1 MQLCNNITRP
11 SHLCRLQFKPLSY
24 YKTPRH
30 IPRATD
36 PQDIPVDPT
45 EGLQVSLPLTI
56 NPLPPKHPCDN
67 DTTQRS
73 QPNIKTKNTMAPA
86 LWEMD
91 MGCNG
96 TVSQDT
102 LERWAVA
109 YKQMATEARSFG
121 IPASAIPPLPDP
133 LIDEKELRAARDTLE
148 GIIASF
154 LSSGL

>member
-1 MQLCNNITRP
+1 
-11 SHLCRLQFKPLSY
+11 
-24 YKTPRH
+24 
-30 IPRATD
+30 
-36 PQDIPVDPT
+36 
-45 EGLQVSLPLTI
+45 
-56 NPLPPKHPCDN
+56 
-67 DTTQRS
+67 
-73 QPNIKTKNTMAPA
+73 MAPA

-91 MGCNG
+91 MGDND

-109 YKQMATEARSFG
+109 YRQMATEARSFG

-133 LIDEKELRAARDTLE
+133 LEEKGLRAARDTLD

>member
-1 MQLCNNITRP
+1 MQLCNSFMRP
-11 SHLCRLQFKPLSY
+11 SHLFRLQFKPPSN
-24 YKTPRH
+24 YKIPRH
-30 IPRATD
+30 RPRATD
-36 PQDIPVDPT
+36 PQDTPIDST
-45 EGLQVSLPLTI
+45 KGLQVSLPLTT
-56 NPLPPKHPCDN
+56 NPLPPEDPTGTQPHPN
-67 DTTQRS
+67 VKSKNT
-73 QPNIKTKNTMAPA
+73 NTMAPA

-91 MGCNG
+91 MGDND

-109 YKQMATEARSFG
+109 YRQMATEARSFG

-133 LIDEKELRAARDTLE
+133 LEEKGLRAARDTLD